1 MRYYCDDKYLID
13 FGLDDIVN
21 INHLDKSIMDLSDD
35 QLFQI
40 AMHGIIDV
48 SSGRDFSIE
57 FRTSVIAV
65 AYKRLLTIRDRMKE
79 VY

>member
-1 MRYYCDDKYLID
+1 MRYYGDDKYLID

-21 INHLDKSIMDLSDD
+21 INRLDKSIMDLSDD

-48 SSGRDFSIE
+48 SSGKSLSIE